1 MKQAITLIFALLGF
15 VAKAQT
21 ITNEKMNIVYR
32 GVPNPISVSIPNY
45 SCDELIVEV
54 DAGELQ
60 QVGDSGCSYDYMA
73 KDGTPNSIIFK
84 VFVKTK
90 KGKEKKLEAKF
101 RVKTIPPP
109 EASIGRKRNA
119 EISHAFL
126 KANLGMIAYLSGF
139 DIEAVYRV
147 TNFNYAIIRNDKVI
161 KNGTNES
168 AKFDDKTKTDFSC
181 LEPKDKVLFYNISC
195 KAPDS
200 RIQTLESF
208 ELTIANDI

>member
-1 MKQAITLIFALLGF
+1 
-15 VAKAQT
+15 
-21 ITNEKMNIVYR
+21 MNIVYI
-32 GVPNPISVSIPNY
+32 GVPNLISVSIPNY
-45 SCDELIVEV
+45 SCDELIIEV

-60 QVGDSGCSYDYMA
+60 KVGDSGCSYDYMA
-73 KDGTPNSIIFK
+73 KAETPNSIIFR

-90 KGKEKKLEAKF
+90 KGREKKLEAKF
-101 RVKTIPPP
+101 RVKAIPPP

-126 KANLGMIAYLSGF
+126 KANLGLIADLSGF
-139 DIEAVYRV
+139 DIQAVYRV
-147 TNFNYAIIRNDKVI
+147 TTFNYAIIRNKKVI

-168 AKFDDKTKTDFSC
+168 AKFDDKTKTDFSN

-208 ELTIANDI
+208 ELTIANE